1 MMTIK
6 MRIQNIEEIYNNK
19 KIIIIDEVAK
29 SISTKIH

>member
-6 MRIQNIEEIYNNK
+6 MRIQNIEEIYNK

>member
-1 MMTIK
+1 
-6 MRIQNIEEIYNNK
+6 MRIQNIEEIHNK

>member
-6 MRIQNIEEIYNNK
+6 MRIQNIEEIYNK

-29 SISTKIH
+29 NISTKIH